1 MAVTVH
7 FCSKTDDQKLELH
20 SRLGAFRHIPGR
32 HTGANMAMQF
42 LTILEELGVL
52 HKVSFTMP
60 HLYRI
65 YLQQTGC

>member
-1 MAVTVH
+1 MRGYMAVTVH
-7 FCSKTDDQKLELH
+7 FCSKTDDQKLELR

-52 HKVSFTMP
+52 HKVSF
-60 HLYRI
+60 I
-65 YLQQTGC
+65 AASI